1 MARYLLRRVIFLV
14 VVIWTAA
21 TVNFFLPRT
30 TGQNPIRE
38 RIMDQISLGS
48 SYHAGI
54 EDLVAQYDKK
64 FGLDKPLWRQYLT
77 YLGDLA
83 RFDLGQSIARYPN
96 YVVDIIAGAL
106 PWTIGLLA
114 TSTLF
119 SVIVGTL
126 FGAVVAWPRAPRW
139 IRSLGPPIFTL
150 SAIPYYLLGLVLL
163 FIFAFRFRWLPGSG
177 GHDIGS
183 IPSRS
188 WDFALEVLEHSLLPA
203 LSIVLSSIGFWAMG
217 MRGMVVTVEGEDYM
231 TLGEAKGLKDLR
243 LFFSY
248 GIRNALLPQVTSFAL
263 AMAFVLSG
271 AVLVEVV
278 FSYPGIGYM
287 LFKAVQGVD
296 YPLIQ
301 GIVMTIILALA
312 MATLILD
319 LTLPVL
325 DPRIR
330 RE

>member
-1 MARYLLRRVIFLV
+1 MARYLLRRAVFLMI
-14 VVIWTAA
+14 VIWTAA
-21 TVNFFLPRT
+21 TVNFFLPRM

-54 EDLVAQYDKK
+54 EDLVAEYDKK

-77 YLGDLA
+77 YLGDLV
-83 RFDLGQSIARYPN
+83 RLDLGQSIARYPN
-96 YVVDIIAGAL
+96 YVKDIIAGAL

-119 SVIVGTL
+119 SVIIGTL

-163 FIFAFRFRWLPGSG
+163 FIFAFRLKWLPGSG
-177 GHDIGS
+177 GYDIGS
-183 IPSRS
+183 IPNLS

-203 LSIVLSSIGFWAMG
+203 LSIVLSSVGFWAMG
-217 MRGMVVTVEGEDYM
+217 MRGMVVTVEGADYM
-231 TLGEAKGLKDLR
+231 TLGEAKGLKDAR

-301 GIVMTIILALA
+301 GIVMTIIVALAL
-312 MATLILD
+312 ATLILD

>member
-1 MARYLLRRVIFLV
+1 MTRYLLRRVVFLM

-21 TVNFFLPRT
+21 TVNFFLPRM

-54 EDLVAQYDKK
+54 EDLIAEYDKK
-64 FGLDKPLWRQYLT
+64 FGLDKPLWQQYLT

-96 YVVDIIAGAL
+96 FVMDIIAGAL

-163 FIFAFRFRWLPGSG
+163 FIFAFRLKWLPGSG

-183 IPSRS
+183 IPDRS
-188 WDFALEVLEHSLLPA
+188 WGFALEVLKHSILPA

-243 LFFSY
+243 LFFAY
-248 GIRNALLPQVTSFAL
+248 GMRNALLPQVTSFAL

-312 MATLILD
+312 LATLILD
-319 LTLPVL
+319 LTLPLL

>member
-1 MARYLLRRVIFLV
+1 MARYLLRRAVFLMI
-14 VVIWTAA
+14 VIWTAA
-21 TVNFFLPRT
+21 TVNFFLPRM

-54 EDLVAQYDKK
+54 EDLVAEYDKK

-77 YLGDLA
+77 YLGDLV
-83 RFDLGQSIARYPN
+83 RLDLGQSIARYPN
-96 YVVDIIAGAL
+96 YVKDIIAGAL

-119 SVIVGTL
+119 SVIIGTL

-163 FIFAFRFRWLPGSG
+163 FIFAFRLKWLPGSG
-177 GHDIGS
+177 GYDIGS
-183 IPSRS
+183 IPNLS

-203 LSIVLSSIGFWAMG
+203 LSIVLSSVGFWAMG
-217 MRGMVVTVEGEDYM
+217 MRGMVVTVEGADYM
-231 TLGEAKGLKDLR
+231 TLGEAKGLKDAR

-287 LFKAVQGVD
+287 LFKAVRGVD

-301 GIVMTIILALA
+301 GIVMTIIVALAL
-312 MATLILD
+312 ATLILD